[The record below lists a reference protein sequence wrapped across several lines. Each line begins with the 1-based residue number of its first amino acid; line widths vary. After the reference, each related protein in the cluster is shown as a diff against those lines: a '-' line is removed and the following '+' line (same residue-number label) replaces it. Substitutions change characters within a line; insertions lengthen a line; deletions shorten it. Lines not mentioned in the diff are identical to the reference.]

1 MANKYRKIN
10 SAAGVSFTEVKL
22 EICLSINGRE
32 NPGAGFLE
40 TWAFLYLSSGSPIGI
55 SFLHGSFETRI
66 GI

>member
-22 EICLSINGRE
+22 SINGRE
-32 NPGAGFLE
+32 NLGAGILE

-55 SFLHGSFETRI
+55 SFLHGSFETLI